1 MVVAD
6 LIATFPEKVRQRG
19 ATYFVSDAVDIRK
32 KSPDEILA
40 LVQGGRE
47 YATGLTLDGGR
58 LTLSCECPYFLSEGP
73 CKHLWATI
81 LAADRMG
88 LLASMHAFTKI
99 RLDQHEVGEADDE
112 ADEEVN
118 AIVPAAP
125 SPMLAAY
132 RRQLDAIQKARPV
145 PPPPWKDLL
154 LRARGYGDA
163 EAMPAKWTGC
173 LLYVV
178 DVERNYVGHLT
189 LSLFERTRKRNG
201 EWAKPRPPQIPLA
214 ALGNLEDEFDGRV
227 LPLLLGAGAIADG
240 VPSYSSY
247 SAGYQRLFPAQV
259 PLPMAMAGMVMPLL
273 SRSERLFVRA
283 TRDAELVPARYD
295 DGDPWEFVLCL
306 RRRADGSATEV
317 TGMLRRGTST
327 MDITQPLHITQD
339 GWFVLPDCIGR
350 FTHFGAMGLVTALRN
365 QKVVNVPAAHEKDF
379 LADLLEQP
387 GLPRLELPS
396 ELSLREVAPPA
407 RPELRIEGRR
417 PRGGPYQQDDRFSAL
432 LSFEYQG
439 HRLKAGDR
447 RPVIASVEDGLL
459 IRRDLQAEKEATLR
473 LAALGFRL
481 AFRDYS
487 APAIHDRFE
496 ITPKKLPAAV
506 RALTAE
512 GWHVE
517 AEGRMYRAA
526 SHFSL
531 SVSSGIDWFDLTAT
545 ADFGGVTAALPQLL
559 RALRRGESMIVLD
572 DGTLG
577 LLPEEW
583 LRKHALMA
591 AMGTESGD
599 SLRFEHRQAGLLDAL
614 LLAEPDAEVDRVFQK
629 ARDELGSFEGVAPE
643 KAPRGFKGQLRPYQE
658 GGLGW
663 LTFLRRFGFGGCLA
677 DDMGLGKTV
686 QVLAMLE
693 ARRGKAERPSL
704 VVMPKSLVWNW
715 GQEAARFTPRL
726 KVLAHV
732 GPDRATQAAALTAAD
747 LVLTT
752 YGTMRSDIA

>member
-1 MVVAD
+1 MVEVAPQAFRCDSQCVVVVAD
-6 LIATFPEKVRQRG
+6 LTARFPEKVRQRG
-19 ATYFVSDAVDIRK
+19 AMYFVSDAVRIRT

-40 LVQGGRE
+40 HVHGSRE
-47 YATGLTLDGGR
+47 YATGLTLDGGW

-88 LLASMHAFTKI
+88 ILASMNPFNKI
-99 RLDQHEVGEADDE
+99 RLDHHPDDDGGDEGGDDDDEVGDDDGDEAGDE
-112 ADEEVN
+112 ADVV
-118 AIVPAAP
+118 AAPAP

-132 RRQLDAIQKARPV
+132 RRHLDAFQKARPA

-154 LRARGYGDA
+154 LRARGYGGA
-163 EAMPAKWTGC
+163 AAAPAKWTGR

-178 DVERNYVGHLT
+178 DVERNYVGNLT
-189 LSLFERTRKRNG
+189 LSLFQRERKKNG
-201 EWAKPRPPQIPLA
+201 EWAKPKPPQIPLGA
-214 ALGNLEDEFDGRV
+214 IGNLEDEFDGRV

-240 VPSYSSY
+240 TPSYSSY
-247 SAGYQRLFPAQV
+247 SAGYQRIFPAQV
-259 PLPMAMAGMVMPLL
+259 PVPMAMADMVMPLL
-273 SRSERLFVRA
+273 SQSERLFVRA

-295 DGDPWEFVLCL
+295 GGDPWEFVLCM

-317 TGMLRRGTST
+317 TGVLRRETST
-327 MDITQPLHITQD
+327 MNVTQPLHITQD

-396 ELSLREVAPPA
+396 ELALREVAPPA
-407 RPELRIEGRR
+407 RPQLKVEGRR
-417 PRGGPYQQDDRFSAL
+417 PHGGGYHQVERFSAL

-439 HRLKAGDR
+439 HRLKAGDG
-447 RPVIASVEDGLL
+447 RPVVARVEEGLL
-459 IRRDLQAEKEATLR
+459 IRRDPQAEEEATLR
-473 LAALGFRL
+473 LTALGFRL
-481 AFRDYS
+481 AYRDYG

-506 RALTAE
+506 RALTSE

-526 SHFSL
+526 SHFTL

-599 SLRFEHRQAGLLDAL
+599 KLRFERRQAGLLDAL
-614 LLAEPDAEVDRVFQK
+614 LLAEPDAKVDGVFEK
-629 ARDELGSFEGVAPE
+629 ARDELGRFEGVTPE

-693 ARRGKAERPSL
+693 ARRSKAERPSL

-726 KVLAHV
+726 K
-732 GPDRATQAAALTAAD
+732 
-747 LVLTT
+747 
-752 YGTMRSDIA
+752 